1 MNPNPTEAMLDIAG
15 AWVRGGTSKCWI
27 FAAEA
32 VEAAHLDL
40 DVLLENALG
49 SGDRRQVDGVGGA
62 TSTTSKV
69 AVVSRSAQPGAD
81 VDYLF
86 GQVGIEDRVVEWG
99 SNCGNC
105 ATAVGLYAV
114 QEGLVAIEGETT
126 TVRLRNIN
134 TGAALQVAVAT
145 PGGLAPRAGQA
156 LVPGVGSGGVPVEL
170 TFHGPFDFAGAFPT
184 GQARELVRA
193 GEVAA
198 EATIV
203 KAGAPAILID
213 AHSVGMTGTESARDI
228 AGMLPMLTGF
238 RAAGAVLHG
247 LIQPGEPAPNAVPK
261 TGVVGPATD
270 YRASDG
276 TLIRA
281 QDYDVAV
288 RMLSMHAA
296 HPAIGLTSAVAVATA
311 AATPGT
317 VVHSSACSRGNRL
330 RIGTLSGVVE
340 VEWTTSEDGSIEG
353 VSLHR
358 AARRLATAILHVP
371 TAADP
376 RLIKAAAG
384 DSKASTAK
392 LAVPA

>member
-1 MNPNPTEAMLDIAG
+1 VNPEQATLDVAA

-32 VEAAHLDL
+32 VQAAQLEL

-69 AVVSRSAQPGAD
+69 AVVSPSSEPGAD

-126 TVRLRNIN
+126 TVRLRNVN

-145 PGGLAPRAGQA
+145 PGGRAPRAGDA
-156 LVPGVGSGGVPVEL
+156 LVPGVESGGVPVEL

-184 GQARELVRA
+184 GHPRQIVSADGLA
-193 GEVAA
+193 G

-203 KAGAPAILID
+203 RAGAPAVLLD
-213 AHSVGMTGTESARDI
+213 ADSVGMTGTESAQDI
-228 AGMLPMLTGF
+228 AERLPMLRAF

-261 TGVVGPATD
+261 TGVIGPARD

-276 TLIRA
+276 TLVRA
-281 QDYDVAV
+281 RDYDVAV

-311 AATPGT
+311 AATAGT
-317 VVHSSACSRGNRL
+317 VVHSYRAGRGNSL
-330 RIGTLSGVVE
+330 RIGTLSGVVQ
-340 VEWTTSEDGSIEG
+340 VEWTTSPEGSIEG

-358 AARRLATAILHVP
+358 AARRLATAVLHVP
-371 TAADP
+371 TADDP
-376 RLIKAAAG
+376 RLLSAAAG
-384 DSKASTAK
+384 EPAGASADS
-392 LAVPA
+392 LAVLA